1 MRKFVIERGF
11 QKSAPWSGTADR
23 TFCVYLAEDERAIRE
38 HAEISGF
45 PATRIVEISKVID
58 PSTAR
63 DPGGVT

>member
-1 MRKFVIERGF
+1 M
-11 QKSAPWSGTADR
+11 ALLSG
-23 TFCVYLAEDERAIRE
+23 E

-63 DPGGVT
+63 DPAG